1 MITRFLEGYSFLL
14 GVCSFAILVLGL
26 FHFEGTVAQKRFS
39 AIQISQY
46 QPGDHVEYMRATV
59 WGRTEEGMLVLED
72 IVGAKIVTDL
82 KDNSFHLG
90 NLVILK
96 GRVDENR
103 IFKIDTIESY
113 PSITI
118 KIILSL
124 LVIIVLFWKLLSR
137 IKISTQGL
145 FFPSQ
150 HT

>member
-1 MITRFLEGYSFLL
+1 MITRFLEGYSFPL

-26 FHFEGTVAQKRFS
+26 FHFEHTVAQKRFS
-39 AIQISQY
+39 EIQISQY

-96 GRVDENR
+96 GKVDENR
-103 IFKIDTIESY
+103 TFKIDTVESY
-113 PSITI
+113 PSLTI

-124 LVIIVLFWKLLSR
+124 LVIIVLFLKLLSR

-145 FFPSQ
+145 SSPSQ